1 VLLDMLLT
9 RSREVILSNIRKT
22 SILTLRI
29 LKSLYPQANLDVAG
43 EGFVVTCSEDKG
55 NKLVEDSTV
64 MATQVIEML
73 LVDML

>member
-1 VLLDMLLT
+1 
-9 RSREVILSNIRKT
+9 
-22 SILTLRI
+22 
-29 LKSLYPQANLDVAG
+29 LDVAG
-43 EGFVVTCSEDKG
+43 EGFAVTCSEDKG